1 MIAHTNP
8 QSRSTV
14 PFTFMPGRAL
24 LLQRKCACGGSSG
37 LTGSCSECEKKK
49 FVGQLLQTKLR
60 INEPGDQYEQEADRV
75 ADQVLATPVSAA
87 VSTAPPRIQRFS
99 GQDSGQMAAVPASV
113 DQVLAS
119 PGRPLDPAL
128 QQDMERR
135 FGHDFDRVRVHSD
148 MAAAQSARDLNAK
161 AYTVGRHI
169 MFGAGQFAPGL
180 HNGRR
185 LIAHELSHVLQQSG
199 ATTGLLQRA
208 PEKEKDTGAKP
219 SAKFIDCKD
228 RMAVIEGAIKE
239 AETLAARA
247 VNALEREYPLTYE
260 DAAMRANF
268 GSLASDQKSTI
279 IERYKHVMTTLTGKT
294 YTCAKDDKKTN
305 EGNNVVDICGQ
316 AACPG
321 SNITLFPIFGKET
334 CPAGPV
340 MLHEALHN
348 AGACDDINKGNRYPP
363 ANSEN
368 NAYSYEYFAL
378 DVTGGYKTPE
388 LGKRKPSV
396 PKVK

>member
-1 MIAHTNP
+1 M
-8 QSRSTV
+8 
-14 PFTFMPGRAL
+14 
-24 LLQRKCACGGSSG
+24 LQRRCVCGGSSG
-37 LTGSCSECEKKK
+37 LAGSCSECEKKK
-49 FVGQLLQTKLR
+49 LVGGQPLQTQLA
-60 INEPGDQYEQEADRV
+60 INEPGDRYEQEADRI

-87 VSTAPPRIQRFS
+87 VSTAPPRIRRFS
-99 GQDSGQMAAVPASV
+99 GQDNGRMAAVPASV

-119 PGRPLDPAL
+119 PGSPLDPAL
-128 QQDMERR
+128 QQDMEQR

-148 MAAAQSARDLNAK
+148 MAAAQSARDVNAK
-161 AYTVGRHI
+161 AYTVGHHI

-180 HNGRR
+180 LNGRR

-199 ATTGLLQRA
+199 PTTGLLQRA
-208 PEKEKDTGAKP
+208 PDKEKDTEAKP
-219 SAKFIDCKD
+219 SAKFVGCDKD
-228 RMAVIEGAIKE
+228 RMPVVEGAIKE
-239 AETLAARA
+239 AEALAARA
-247 VNALEREYPLTYE
+247 VKALEREYPLTYE

-268 GSLASDQKSTI
+268 GSLASDQKSTV
-279 IERYKHVMTTLTGKT
+279 IERYKHVMTNLSGKT
-294 YTCAKDDKKTN
+294 FTCAKDDKKTN
-305 EGNNVVDICGQ
+305 EGNNVADLCGQ

-348 AGACDDINKGNRYPP
+348 AGACDDFNKGNRYPP

-378 DVTGGYKTPE
+378 DVTGGYKTPD
-388 LGKRKPSV
+388 LGKRKPTV

>member
-1 MIAHTNP
+1 MKTVIPTNVNH
-8 QSRSTV
+8 SRSTV
-14 PFTFMPGRAL
+14 LRPPAFMLKRE
-24 LLQRKCACGGSSG
+24 CACGRSSG
-37 LTGSCSECEKKK
+37 LTGSCADCEKIQL
-49 FVGQLLQTKLR
+49 GQPLQTQMR
-60 INEPGDQYEQEADRV
+60 INESGDRYEREADRG
-75 ADQVLATPVSAA
+75 ADQAMATPVNAV
-87 VSTAPPRIQRFS
+87 VSTTPPRIQRFS
-99 GQDSGQMAAVPASV
+99 GQDNRQMAAVPASV

-119 PGRPLDPAL
+119 PGRPLARAL

-148 MAAAQSARDLNAK
+148 MAAAQSARDVNAK

-180 HNGRR
+180 HDGRR

-199 ATTGLLQRA
+199 AATGLLQRA
-208 PEKEKDTGAKP
+208 PDTEKDTGAKP

-239 AETLAARA
+239 AEALAARA
-247 VNALEREYPLTYE
+247 VKALEREYPLTYE

-279 IERYKHVMTTLTGKT
+279 IERYKHVTTTLSGKT

-316 AACPG
+316 AECPG
-321 SNITLFPIFGKET
+321 SKITLFPIFGKET

-388 LGKRKPSV
+388 LGKRKPSM